1 MSYTTSHTICCGT
14 PILTLLVQDTLCLVA
29 PYPFRLEPLE
39 EFDPLSDFDMTGGDD
54 VWFAR
59 PQLFF
64 SCTLCPTGQM
74 EDKASHREVS
84 LVFFSTFEPISLTPD
99 SCMQRNGIPMLYE
112 RAASQLP
119 TLYVCPVENVLGRVP
134 LMPCYLK
141 GNLHNTI
148 PHALRYEVPDGAAAD
163 SRPDSGTGSRHFEV
177 NMWMWRYGRAFP
189 RKISVE
195 DAEEMRRKRV
205 QESRR
210 RGAETLKRR
219 RLAAAARQA
228 PE

>member
-1 MSYTTSHTICCGT
+1 MRSSLLYFMF
-14 PILTLLVQDTLCLVA
+14 ILILCPFLQDTLCLVA
-29 PYPFRLEPLE
+29 PYPFRLEPLQD
-39 EFDPLSDFDMTGGDD
+39 FDPLTDFDMTGGDD

-64 SCTLCPTGQM
+64 SCSLCPTGQM
-74 EDKASHREVS
+74 ADKASHQEFS

-134 LMPCYLK
+134 LMPCNLK
-141 GNLHNTI
+141 GNSQNTI
-148 PHALRYEVPDGAAAD
+148 PHSLRQLVPAGAAAD
-163 SRPDSGTGSRHFEV
+163 SRPDSGTGSRLYEV
-177 NMWMWRYGRAFP
+177 NTWMWRYGRAFP

-205 QESRR
+205 RESRLK
-210 RGAETLKRR
+210 GAETLKRS
-219 RLAAAARQA
+219 RLVAGARQV
-228 PE
+228 E

>member
-1 MSYTTSHTICCGT
+1 M
-14 PILTLLVQDTLCLVA
+14 A

-39 EFDPLSDFDMTGGDD
+39 DFDPLVDFDMTGGDD

-64 SCTLCPTGQM
+64 SCNLCPTGRLQ
-74 EDKASHREVS
+74 DTSSHREVS

-134 LMPCYLK
+134 LLPCYLK
-141 GNLHNTI
+141 GNVHNTI
-148 PHALRYEVPDGAAAD
+148 PFSLRHQVPAGAAAD
-163 SRPDSGTGSRHFEV
+163 SRQDSGTGSRLFEV
-177 NMWMWRYGRAFP
+177 NVWMWRYGRAFP
-189 RKISVE
+189 RKISVK
-195 DAEEMRRKRV
+195 DAEEMRRERV
-205 QESRR
+205 RESRR

-219 RLAAAARQA
+219 RLAVAAA
-228 PE
+228 E